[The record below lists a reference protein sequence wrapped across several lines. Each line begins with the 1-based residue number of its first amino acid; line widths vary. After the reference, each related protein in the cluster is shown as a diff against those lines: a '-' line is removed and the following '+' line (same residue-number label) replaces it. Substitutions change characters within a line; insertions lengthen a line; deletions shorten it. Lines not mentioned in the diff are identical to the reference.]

1 MSAPPPAP
9 THPPNRLWVWIQ
21 WKISETMKHTRS
33 SMKLQTLNRCRT
45 GSQRTHFSVETR
57 STRLCGSR
65 MEPLAP
71 FGSWCVVPLADLS
84 FPVYLKNRIEPDWLQ
99 IWTVTKTVQSEEES
113 TGSVTMM
120 RCFIASIQH
129 CAATTRSTCSALVY
143 GVNYFARCNNFSYA
157 QTPQKFLYFD
167 PQFNQFS
174 MEPTRCN

>member
-1 MSAPPPAP
+1 MSPPPP
-9 THPPNRLWVWIQ
+9 TNRLWVWIQ

-33 SMKLQTLNRCRT
+33 SMKLQTLNSCRT
-45 GSQRTHFSVETR
+45 GSQRTHFSVHTQ

-99 IWTVTKTVQSEEES
+99 IWTVAKSEEES

-129 CAATTRSTCSALVY
+129 CAATTRSTRSAFVY
-143 GVNYFARCNNFSYA
+143 GVNYFWRCNNFSYA
-157 QTPQKFLYFD
+157 QTPQKF
-167 PQFNQFS
+167 P
-174 MEPTRCN
+174 